1 MEIFFVYGLVLI
13 FFIALP
19 IVIFVV
25 MKEPAREPTAE
36 ELARSS
42 SHKASNK
49 LKVSLTPSNI
59 AAYGLLT
66 AIFALLFVVTM
77 LTQRGRAA

>member
-19 IVIFVV
+19 FVIIFV

-42 SHKASNK
+42 HKAANK
-49 LKVSLTPSNI
+49 AKVSFTPSNI